1 MTKFTNIKENLIF
14 NFKALLSSFKILLTN
29 GDSKL
34 FTKNSFVLRLETF
47 FRVCQVK
54 SHDVAVRKVTR
65 ITIEKVGQKF
75 GTLIAA
81 SATREVRLRF
91 GEQQALVGHLT
102 YRVISEY
109 LQRLVFHSCKVPTN
123 SRT

>member
-1 MTKFTNIKENLIF
+1 MVTV
-14 NFKALLSSFKILLTN
+14 NFLLKTALYHSLKQ
-29 GDSKL
+29 
-34 FTKNSFVLRLETF
+34 F

-75 GTLIAA
+75 GTLVAA